1 MIAVTFALDFEASRF
16 SPPTDSLVQIW
27 LLRCTGKGSAAILE
41 KKIQHHRPDSV
52 ICAGFAGGL
61 QSGLAVGDII
71 LDPQNIPPAMRHQL
85 KKTSPDWHWGT
96 ILSVDDILTSSD
108 AKSRLGTESGALCC
122 DMETAALREICAHR
136 NIPFFAIRSI
146 SDTVA
151 MSFKIPPEYLLNPK
165 THQPDIL
172 SLAGHLLR
180 TPSHIPA
187 LAGLLK
193 DSLRARK
200 SLHRALLKLIT
211 HLSLFYK

>member
-1 MIAVTFALDFEASRF
+1 
-16 SPPTDSLVQIW
+16 
-27 LLRCTGKGSAAILE
+27 LRCTGKGAAAILE
-41 KKIQHHRPDSV
+41 KKIQHHRPESV

-61 QSGLAVGDII
+61 QSGLRVGDII
-71 LDPQNIPPAMRHQL
+71 LDPQNVPSAMRRPL
-85 KKTSPDWHWGT
+85 ERTSPEWHWGT
-96 ILSVDDILTSSD
+96 ILSVDAILTSSA
-108 AKSRLGTESGALCC
+108 AKSVLGTESDALCC
-122 DMETAALREICAHR
+122 DMETAALREICANR

-151 MSFKIPPEYLLNPK
+151 TSLKIPSEYLLNPK

-193 DSLRARK
+193 NSLHARK
-200 SLHRALLKLIT
+200 SLHRALLKLTT